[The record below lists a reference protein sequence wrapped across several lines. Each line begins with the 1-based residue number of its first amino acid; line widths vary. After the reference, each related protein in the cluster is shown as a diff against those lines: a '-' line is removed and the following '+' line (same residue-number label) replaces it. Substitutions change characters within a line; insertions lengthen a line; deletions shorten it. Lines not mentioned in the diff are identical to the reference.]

1 MPRSIVNAGLLLAA
15 VINLLPTPGV
25 LGPAWLASLYG
36 FPVAGADLEIL
47 LRHRAVLFGL
57 VGLLL
62 LAAIGV
68 PAFRTP
74 ALLVA
79 AGSMASFIIV
89 AFIVGGYGAAITRVI
104 IADIVGLLALAP
116 AAIAASRSTSA
127 SSR

>member
-1 MPRSIVNAGLLLAA
+1 MPKLLVNAGLLLAA

-62 LAAIGV
+62 LAAIVV
-68 PAFRTP
+68 PAFRIP
-74 ALLVA
+74 ALLTA
-79 AGSMASFIIV
+79 AGSMGSFIII
-89 AFIVGGYGAAITRVI
+89 ALIVGGYGAAITRVI
-104 IADIVGLLALAP
+104 IADIVGLLALLP
-116 AAIAASRSTSA
+116 AAIAARPTSA